1 MLYLECAAA
10 LFAAASALAI
20 ILIFDHARHDPKP
33 PTPVSVADRST
44 WRRKPDFW
52 RAHWGHLVGAP
63 LALAGVA
70 LLLAAL

>member
-1 MLYLECAAA
+1 MSNFEWVAA
-10 LFAAASALAI
+10 LFVAASTLAI
-20 ILIFDHARHDPKP
+20 ILVFDHARHDEKP
-33 PTPVSVADRST
+33 PTPVSLADRST

-70 LLLAAL
+70 LLIAAL